1 MLLIDEP
8 GLSQPPATLF
18 PQFRGPL
25 INNADTQQVS
35 GGSLRKAGLEG
46 DERSNSST
54 LATSCEELTH
64 WTRL

>member
-46 DERSNSST
+46 DERSNSNI
-54 LATSCEELTH
+54 LAT
-64 WTRL
+64 